1 MEKELPSRLLPC
13 DVSTRWNSVYDMLIV
28 AKQYQMVIDEITA
41 RKEYKLWRYELTEEE
56 WQILDD
62 LMYVLRVSAFSN

>member
-1 MEKELPSRLLPC
+1 MEKELPSRLLPR

-41 RKEYKLWRYELTEEE
+41 RKEYKLRRYELTEEE

-62 LMYVLRVSAFSN
+62 LMYVLRVSAFLN